1 MILSATVEIKSD
13 GKLEYKAHISDF
25 DTQIGD
31 ATELQ
36 YSAYK
41 QVHKAFEEAVNEVN
55 DRLER
60 EGIDK
65 KMAAL
70 QSDSRQVDEY
80 GNITSL

>member
-1 MILSATVEIKSD
+1 MILSATVVIKSD

-55 DRLER
+55 DRLAK
-60 EGIDK
+60 EGVTDK
-65 KMAAL
+65 LATL
-70 QSDSRQVDEY
+70 E
-80 GNITSL
+80 L

>member
-41 QVHKAFEEAVNEVN
+41 QVHKTFEEAVNEVN
-55 DRLER
+55 DRLAK
-60 EGIDK
+60 EGVTDK
-65 KMAAL
+65 LATL
-70 QSDSRQVDEY
+70 E
-80 GNITSL
+80 L